1 MFHTEF
7 IAAEE
12 ICIRL
17 FWQDDKIRKIKLN
30 WSEGRESDSKLSPY
44 GLQIQSELVK
54 YVRGEKVE
62 WPVLPLDF
70 AQLTPFRQQVL
81 QALTKEI
88 AWGVATSYKELSTLA
103 GSPRAARAVGTTMS
117 NNPFPL
123 IIPCH
128 RVLAAGEKIGGFS
141 GSGIPMKEYLL
152 NLENISFK
160 NS

>member
-7 IAAEE
+7 IAAKN

-30 WSEGRESDSKLSPY
+30 WSSGRKSDPNLSPY
-44 GLQIQSELVK
+44 GLKIQSELVK

-62 WPVLPLDF
+62 WPDLPLDF
-70 AQLTPFRQQVL
+70 SQLTPFRQQVL
-81 QALTKEI
+81 KALTKEI
-88 AWGVATSYKELSTLA
+88 GWGVATSYKELSKLA
-103 GSPRAARAVGTTMS
+103 GSPRAARAVGTTMA

-128 RVLAAGEKIGGFS
+128 RVLATGGKIGGFS

-152 NLENISFK
+152 NLEKISFK
-160 NS
+160 NG

>member
-7 IAAEE
+7 IAAED

-17 FWQDDKIRKIKLN
+17 FWQDGMIRKIKLN
-30 WSEGRESDSKLSPY
+30 WADSRESDPNLSSYALKIQSKLA
-44 GLQIQSELVK
+44 K

-62 WPVLPLDF
+62 WPDLPLDF
-70 AQLTPFRQQVL
+70 SQLTPFRQQVL
-81 QALTKEI
+81 KALSKEI
-88 AWGVATSYKELSTLA
+88 KWGVATSYKDLSKLA
-103 GSPRAARAVGTTMS
+103 GSPRAARAVGTTMA

-152 NLENISFK
+152 NLEKISFK
-160 NS
+160 NG